1 MRAVTLDLHISA
13 DEYLAM
19 YQGVVTNVVARA
31 HDGRVIRFPAN
42 LLQKFV
48 THGGIHGQFTIYF
61 DRQNKFQ
68 SIVKN

>member
-1 MRAVTLDLHISA
+1 MRAVTVDLNIPA

-19 YQGVVTNVVARA
+19 YQGLITDVVARA
-31 HDGRVIRFPAN
+31 HDGRVIRFPAK

-48 THGGIHGQFTIYF
+48 THGGVYGQFTIYF
-61 DRQNKFQ
+61 DNNNKFQ